1 MAVTSAQIQ
10 QLYVG
15 YFGRPADQAG
25 LNYWLAASNAAN
37 STVTLDSIRASFAE
51 QNEYLSTY
59 GNLSREATVEQ
70 IYSNLF
76 GRTASADEV
85 GYWTY
90 TSANT
95 PKENLIQAFLEA
107 ASTSDRAVVDA
118 KAAFADQ
125 LTGVYGTTATGS
137 DFTSIKKTFTDAV
150 AVAKAEQAGPNPPS
164 AAASYQAAFEA
175 ATKSLGFDATNGT
188 FDAFGNTSATVTFPA
203 TQKTLPAGLTVDGSK
218 LANLTVV
225 HDFGA
230 NATSDLN
237 VNYAD
242 AANLTSLKLNL
253 TTTTTDSTADAVTLT
268 LTAPTPVAATPTS
281 AAVSDKLTTLDASSS
296 NVDFTFV
303 GTANSKLTNITFG
316 SGDDNITV
324 ATGKYVAATDTTAA
338 VQAKAV
344 ALATGDGKDVINAT
358 VNDAK
363 VLISAGAGDDQV
375 SVTFNA
381 FNQASGNHGAEIA
394 LGAGKDALTIT
405 GSNVQ
410 FYAGSDAAKASQ
422 LAASTTKVLDFTSDD
437 TIKLTGA
444 TFKDLGTYS
453 ANDLKDFNA
462 ATTLVGKVDAMAALL
477 NATAGKEAVHFE
489 FGGNTYVFAD
499 ELGSSTTA
507 TSAGAFGAN
516 DTLIELTG
524 VTGLANGAFVS
535 AAAAGTTA

>member
-137 DFTSIKKTFTDAV
+137 DFASIKKTFTDAV

-164 AAASYQAAFEA
+164 AAASYQAAFDA
-175 ATKSLGFDATNGT
+175 ATKSLGFDATAGT
-188 FDAFGNTSATVTFPA
+188 FNAFGNTSATVTFPSTQA
-203 TQKTLPAGLTVDGSK
+203 TVPTTLDVAGSK

-230 NATSDLN
+230 TNTASDLN
-237 VNYAD
+237 VDYRD

-253 TTTTTDSTADAVTLT
+253 TSTNTDTTKDNVTLT
-268 LTAPTPVAATPTS
+268 FTAPEAKDATATT

-296 NVDFTFV
+296 NVDFTYV
-303 GTANSKLTNITFG
+303 GTSASKLTNITFG
-316 SGDDNITV
+316 SGDDNITI
-324 ATGKYVAATDTTAA
+324 ATGAYVKADADKGTAA

-344 ALATGDGKDVINAT
+344 ALATGDGVDTITAT

-363 VLISAGAGDDQV
+363 VLINAGAGDDKV
-375 SVTFNA
+375 SVTFGA
-381 FNQASGNHGAEIA
+381 FTEASGNHGAEIA
-394 LGAGKDALTIT
+394 LGAGKDALTIA

-422 LAASTTKVLDFTSDD
+422 LAASTAKVLDFTSDD
-437 TIKLTGA
+437 TLTVTGA
-444 TFKDLGTYS
+444 TFKDMGTFTS
-453 ANDLKDFNA
+453 NQLKDFNA
-462 ATTLVGKVDAMAALL
+462 ATTLTGKLDAMAVLL
-477 NATAGKEAVHFE
+477 AGKEAVHFE
-489 FGGNTYVFAD
+489 FNGNTYVFAD
-499 ELGSSTTA
+499 ELGAATTDA
-507 TSAGAFGAN
+507 TTSANAFGAN

-524 VTGLANGAFVS
+524 VTGLANGAFNPV
-535 AAAAGTTA
+535 A

>member
-59 GNLSREATVEQ
+59 GNLSREATVKE

-137 DFTSIKKTFTDAV
+137 NFADLKKTFTDAV
-150 AVAKAEQAGPNPPS
+150 DKAEAEQAGPNPPS
-164 AAASYQAAFEA
+164 AAASYQAAFDA
-175 ATKSLGFDATNGT
+175 ATKSLGFDATAGT
-188 FDAFGNTSATVTFPA
+188 FNAFGNTSATVTFPSTQA
-203 TQKTLPAGLTVDGSK
+203 TVPTTLDVAGSK

-230 NATSDLN
+230 TNAASDLK
-237 VNYAD
+237 VDYQD

-253 TTTTTDSTADAVTLT
+253 TSTNTDDAKDNVILT
-268 LTAPTPVAATPTS
+268 LTAPTPKDATATT
-281 AAVSDKLTTLDASSS
+281 AAVSDKLTTLDASAS
-296 NVDFTFV
+296 NVDITFDASA
-303 GTANSKLTNITFG
+303 TKLTNITLG
-316 SGDDNITV
+316 SGTDDVTI
-324 ATGKYVAATDTTAA
+324 ATGTYKPADATAGTAA
-338 VQAKAV
+338 VQAKAI
-344 ALATGDGKDVINAT
+344 ALATGDGVDTIKAT

-363 VLISAGAGDDQV
+363 VLINAGAGDDKV
-375 SVTFNA
+375 SVTFGA
-381 FNQASGNHGAEIA
+381 FTEASGNHGAEIA
-394 LGAGKDALTIT
+394 LGAGKDALTIA

-410 FYAGSDAAKASQ
+410 FYTGSDAAKASQ
-422 LAASTTKVLDFTSDD
+422 LAASTAKVLDFTSDD
-437 TIKLTGA
+437 TLTVTGA
-444 TFKDLGTYS
+444 TFKDMGTFTS
-453 ANDLKDFNA
+453 NQLKDFNA
-462 ATTLVGKVDAMAALL
+462 ATTLTGKLDAMAVLL
-477 NATAGKEAVHFE
+477 GSKEAVHFE
-489 FGGNTYVFAD
+489 FNGNTYVFAD
-499 ELGSSTTA
+499 ELGAATTDA
-507 TSAGAFGAN
+507 TTSANAFGAN

-524 VTGLANGAFVS
+524 VTGLANGAFNPV
-535 AAAAGTTA
+535 A

>member
-10 QLYVG
+10 ELYIG

-25 LNYWLAASNAAN
+25 LNYWLTTSNAAN
-37 STVTLDSIRASFAE
+37 STVTLNDVRASFA
-51 QNEYLSTY
+51 QQTEYTSVY
-59 GNLSREATVEQ
+59 GSLSRQDTVTQ
-70 IYSNLF
+70 IYQNLF

-85 GYWTY
+85 GYWTF
-90 TSANT
+90 TSSNT

-107 ASTSDRAVVDA
+107 ASTNDRAVVNA
-118 KAAFADQ
+118 KSAFADQ
-125 LTGVYGTTATGS
+125 LTGIYGTTATGTN
-137 DFTSIKKTFTDAV
+137 FTALKSSFTTAV
-150 AVAKAEQAGPNPPS
+150 NTAKAEQAGPNPP
-164 AAASYQAAFEA
+164 AAADSYKAAFDTA
-175 ATKSLGFDATNGT
+175 IKGLGFNATTGEYN
-188 FDAFGNTSATVTFPA
+188 AFGNASATVTFPA
-203 TQKTLPAGLTVDGSK
+203 TQATIPATVDVAGSN

-230 NATSDLN
+230 NAASNLN
-237 VNYAD
+237 ANYAD

-253 TTTTTDSTADAVTLT
+253 TSTTTDSNSDAVNLT
-268 LTAPTPVAATPTS
+268 LTAPTPAAATPST
-281 AAVSDKLTTLDASSS
+281 AAVSDKLATLDASSS

-303 GTANSKLTNITFG
+303 GTATSKLTNITFG
-316 SGDDNITV
+316 SGDDNITI
-324 ATGKYVAATDTTAA
+324 ASGKYVAATATDAA

-344 ALATGDGKDVINAT
+344 ALATGDGADTINAG

-363 VLISAGAGDDQV
+363 VLINAGAGDDKV
-375 SVTFNA
+375 NLTFNA
-381 FNQASGNHGAEIA
+381 FTAASGNHGAEIA

-410 FYAGSDAAKASQ
+410 FYTGSDAAKASQ
-422 LAASTTKVLDFTSDD
+422 LAASATKVLDFTSDD

-444 TFKDLGTYS
+444 TFKDLGTFT

-507 TSAGAFGAN
+507 TSAGTFGAN

-524 VTGLANGAFVS
+524 VTGLANGAFVN